1 MAADSDGANNE
12 KAVHSEDQAEQLLGT
27 DNDEDA
33 VPDDD
38 EDVVPDNDEDAMP
51 NNDEDA
57 VPDDN
62 EDQDLLAV
70 EGNPARLR
78 ELFAA
83 KVCT

>member
-1 MAADSDGANNE
+1 M
-12 KAVHSEDQAEQLLGT
+12 LGT
-27 DNDEDA
+27 DDDEDA
-33 VPDDD
+33 VPDDDED

-51 NNDEDA
+51 DDDEDA

-62 EDQDLLAV
+62 EDRDLLAA

-83 KVCT
+83 EVCT